1 MTEYRS
7 AREIAADTAAA
18 YAYLSDV
25 ENLPKYFPRI
35 TAAHRTGE
43 EKVETTAV
51 LDGEDVGS
59 STPHETVRGEAW
71 FRTDDDSRSIEWGS
85 EGPHDYHGSLSVNDH
100 PSGSH
105 VEIVLNTEA
114 DYPGVQDSLEETLDS
129 IVGALT

>member
-7 AREIAADTAAA
+7 AREITADTAAA
-18 YAYLSDV
+18 YSYLSDV

-43 EKVETTAV
+43 DKVETTAV
-51 LDGEDVGS
+51 LDGDDVGNS
-59 STPHETVRGEAW
+59 ASHETVRGEAW

-85 EGPHDYHGSLSVNDH
+85 EGPNDYHGSLTVTDH
-100 PSGSH
+100 PSGSR

-114 DYPGVQDSLEETLDS
+114 NYPGVQASLEETLDS
-129 IVGALT
+129 IVGALA

>member
-18 YAYLSDV
+18 YSYLSDV
-25 ENLPKYFPRI
+25 ENLPDYFPRI
-35 TAAHRTGE
+35 TEAHRTGE

-51 LDGEDVGS
+51 LDGDDVGS
-59 STPHETVRGEAW
+59 SAPHETVRGEAW

-85 EGPHDYHGSLSVNDH
+85 EGPNDYHGSLTVNDH
-100 PSGSH
+100 PSGSR
-105 VEIVLNTEA
+105 VEIVLNTKA

-129 IVGALT
+129 IVGALA